1 LVGGA
6 IIVSKSLLQGHFEA
20 GQVVNHIIAFFD
32 FHFELFPHASEQV
45 QAIQVLLV
53 LHLQSLIVGNELVD
67 FLLQLLVGL
76 SGGLLL
82 QLLDKDSFVLVLEQT
97 VLQLHYQL
105 ILLL

>member
-1 LVGGA
+1 
-6 IIVSKSLLQGHFEA
+6 
-20 GQVVNHIIAFFD
+20 
-32 FHFELFPHASEQV
+32 
-45 QAIQVLLV
+45 VLLV